1 MKIKRSKLVSHL
13 IDLYDN
19 FRMAE
24 FMDQSVDCVDINICA
39 MRMLCF
45 RFERYGRTDA
55 PSMWLTERG
64 IKALEAVAQ
73 KGDPVAQSNLGQCYK
88 YGLGVELDGAKA
100 IEWFEKS
107 AAQGYVRGVASLG
120 VMLLHE
126 NSPEKANRGLA
137 LLRQAVDKGCAPAMC
152 NLGLHLLTIAKT
164 KKQYNE
170 AKQLIYRSAESGVV
184 EGYVRLCNSKL
195 IDRDEIARCTRK
207 AWEQGFDISGGLD
220 PLDFSY
226 GSIYGRDHLKMFSL
240 PLLPIEK
247 LKRKAEHDAVAKTYL
262 AYLSLDGHLGLPLD
276 HKLAKNQ
283 FEQAAKKGVAAAQSM
298 LGECYYRGY
307 GCKKD
312 KDKAFHWFLE
322 AAKQNEFQALG
333 WLGYMYYMAEGCRR
347 SVRKAIGYSKQA
359 AALGNQQAQYNLA
372 LHYLG
377 VLKGLKRDPKRAV
390 DLLWPLA
397 CRGRPKAI
405 EHLGLCYLHGVGVA
419 QNTERGYGLLAVAD
433 RFTDIGEL
441 SSYVRSRPCLGYLK
455 FYEAAKSQRKE
466 ENAEQSILKML
477 EEYDYALIVDRG
489 NASNSSRTYLG
500 LAMQSPDVN
509 DGSPPDVLPSC
520 PVRALR

>member
-13 IDLYDN
+13 INLYDN

-45 RFERYGRTDA
+45 RFERHGRTDA
-55 PSMWLTERG
+55 PSMWLTEHG

-88 YGLGVELDGAKA
+88 YGLGVEFDGAKA

-120 VMLLHE
+120 VTLLHE

-137 LLRQAVDKGCAPAMC
+137 LLRKAVDKGCAPAMC

-170 AKQLIYRSAESGVV
+170 AKQLIYRSAEAGVV
-184 EGYVRLCNSKL
+184 EGYVRLCNSEM
-195 IDRDEIARCTRK
+195 IDREEIAQCTRK
-207 AWEQGFDISGGLD
+207 AWEQGFDISGRLD

-226 GSIYGRDHLKMFSL
+226 GSICGRDLLKTFSL
-240 PLLPIEK
+240 PRLPIEK

-283 FEQAAKKGVAAAQSM
+283 FEQAAKKALPRHSQCWASAITGGMAARKTRTRHSTGFWKLQNKMSSRHWDGSDICITWQKDA
-298 LGECYYRGY
+298 GE
-307 GCKKD
+307 
-312 KDKAFHWFLE
+312 A
-322 AAKQNEFQALG
+322 
-333 WLGYMYYMAEGCRR
+333 
-347 SVRKAIGYSKQA
+347 S
-359 AALGNQQAQYNLA
+359 GNQLGIASKRRRLA
-372 LHYLG
+372 ISRRNIIWLCIIWDCSKALNAI
-377 VLKGLKRDPKRAV
+377 R
-390 DLLWPLA
+390 
-397 CRGRPKAI
+397 RGRSI
-405 EHLGLCYLHGVGVA
+405 CFG
-419 QNTERGYGLLAVAD
+419 RWLAVAD
-433 RFTDIGEL
+433 PRRLNISDCATCMVLALRKTSNVGMAFW
-441 SSYVRSRPCLGYLK
+441 RS
-455 FYEAAKSQRKE
+455 Q
-466 ENAEQSILKML
+466 I
-477 EEYDYALIVDRG
+477 D
-489 NASNSSRTYLG
+489 SRTLESCR
-500 LAMQSPDVN
+500 AM
-509 DGSPPDVLPSC
+509 
-520 PVRALR
+520 